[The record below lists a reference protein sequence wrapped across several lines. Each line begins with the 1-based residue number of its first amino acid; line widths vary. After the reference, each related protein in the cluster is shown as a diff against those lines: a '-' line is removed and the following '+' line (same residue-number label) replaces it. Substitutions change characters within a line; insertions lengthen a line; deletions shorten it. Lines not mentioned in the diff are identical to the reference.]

1 MTTATTAQVLSPVPT
16 TRPIIAGC
24 SVEAP
29 SVTAN
34 SRLAIERSTTSG
46 MPLRVTFI
54 YCPVNPSDT
63 QPPSAV
69 LSGRIPV
76 LNS

>member
-1 MTTATTAQVLSPVPT
+1 MTTATTAQASSPFPT
-16 TRPIIAGC
+16 TRPIIAG
-24 SVEAP
+24 SSLEAP

-34 SRLAIERSTTSG
+34 SRLAIERSTTWG
-46 MPLRVTFI
+46 MGLRVTFI
-54 YCPVNPSDT
+54 YCPINPRDT

>member
-1 MTTATTAQVLSPVPT
+1 M
-16 TRPIIAGC
+16 IAGR
-24 SVEAP
+24 SLDAP

-34 SRLAIERSTTSG
+34 SRLAMERSTAGGTDAS
-46 MPLRVTFI
+46 VIFI
-54 YCPVNPSDT
+54 YCPVNPRDT